1 MPRGLGEHSRFRA
14 RAPARRP
21 RTRREFESR
30 ACKGIDHAN
39 SEAPLP
45 VVNVDGYPSG
55 SGCTAGGR
63 LGRVR
68 GGAHQSGQ
76 HQVGRP
82 PPSLPKGAK
91 VAVLYGDPSKAG
103 PFCMR
108 LMAPAGY
115 KIPPHWHS
123 QAEALTV
130 ISGTFYL
137 GMGDKMDA
145 TAAQPLKAGLSLST
159 AQGTS
164 LRVFQGGVGGPVKW
178 RRSVR
183 HHLYQR
189 RRRSAEGNQALK
201 SKRAPQGGATA
212 RIIEKPR
219 FGEVFFSSAGERYK
233 AATDDVPYMCR
244 SRLPSASR

>member
-1 MPRGLGEHSRFRA
+1 MRGL
-14 RAPARRP
+14 RRGGP

-30 ACKGIDHAN
+30 ACKGTDHAN

-76 HQVGRP
+76 HQVGDA

-145 TAAQPLKAGLSLST
+145 TAAQPLKAGGFHYL
-159 AQGTS
+159 
-164 LRVFQGGVGGPVKW
+164 PPKE
-178 RRSVR
+178 
-183 HHLYQR
+183 HHF
-189 RRRSAEGNQALK
+189 A
-201 SKRAPQGGATA
+201 
-212 RIIEKPR
+212 
-219 FGEVFFSSAGERYK
+219 FSK
-233 AATDDVPYMCR
+233 AASVVQLNGEGPFDITYINAADDPQKATKR
-244 SRLPSASR
+244 